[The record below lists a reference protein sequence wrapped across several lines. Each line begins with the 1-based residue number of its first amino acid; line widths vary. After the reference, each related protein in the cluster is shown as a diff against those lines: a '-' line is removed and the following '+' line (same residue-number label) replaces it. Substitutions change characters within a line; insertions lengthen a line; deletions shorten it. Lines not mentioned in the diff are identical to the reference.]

1 MRWQGRKE
9 PVLHPLSLGQKN
21 RAGLRVGVLVAATL
35 VLLVIYW
42 LSLALEKLLPRL
54 GLSTF
59 IIWFWCAMG
68 TWLCGLKLRVVGAPM
83 PHAGARVANH
93 SSWADIFVL
102 RAAAQ
107 MYYVAKAE
115 VRSWPLM
122 GMIGAHTGTMFIARD
137 RTQAKAQEAMFKA
150 RLEAGDR
157 LCFFPEGTSSDNMRV
172 LPFKSTL
179 FAAFMAESLIDLM
192 WVQPVSVVYAPKGD
206 LEPDAF
212 GWYGEMPF
220 GGHLAHIFGR
230 SVGGEVFVIFHS
242 AVRATDFP
250 DRKALAAHCEAE
262 VKRGHA
268 EQLHKLGRRP
278 LA

>member
-1 MRWQGRKE
+1 
-9 PVLHPLSLGQKN
+9 
-21 RAGLRVGVLVAATL
+21 
-35 VLLVIYW
+35 
-42 LSLALEKLLPRL
+42 
-54 GLSTF
+54 
-59 IIWFWCAMG
+59 
-68 TWLCGLKLRVVGAPM
+68 M

-93 SSWADIFVL
+93 SSWADVFVL

-115 VRSWPLM
+115 VRGWPLM
-122 GMIGAHTGTMFIARD
+122 GMIAAHTGTMFIARD

-157 LCFFPEGTSSDNMRV
+157 LCFFPEGTSSDGMRV

-179 FAAFMAESLIDLM
+179 FAAFMADSLIDLM
-192 WVQPVSVVYAPKGD
+192 WVQPVSVVFAPKGD
-206 LEPDAF
+206 LLPDAL
-212 GWYGEMPF
+212 GWYGGMPLAS
-220 GGHLAHIFGR
+220 HLAHIFGR
-230 SVGGEVFVIFHS
+230 SVGGEVFVIFHK

-268 EQLHKLGRRP
+268 DQLHKLGRTP